1 AMHAEA
7 MPIVDVLK
15 LTQADSAIFPKGVPW
30 IRYTGSLEE
39 GLLDIDVVVPGKCPI
54 FGVDNVG
61 TVPLAL
67 ATFAAIQALQ
77 PDLVINAG
85 TAGGFK
91 AKGACV
97 GDVFLATQVAYHDR
111 RIPIP
116 IFDTYGIATTKCT
129 AVPNMIAALGFKEGN
144 LSTGNSLDMTQQDEQ
159 LIKSNDASIKDMEAK
174 RKFKSLPLFLTRFG
188 AAVVYVT
195 NLLSVPAILLKS
207 VTDIVDGVRPTTEEF
222 LENLS
227 TAAVALLKT
236 VVMALKFVHGK
247 TVTEL

>member
-1 AMHAEA
+1 MENSINPAKPIQRVLLVIAMHAEA

-30 IRYTGSLEE
+30 IRYTGSLE
-39 GLLDIDVVVPGKCPI
+39 GLFDIDVVVPGKCPI

-129 AVPNMIAALGFKEGN
+129 PVPNMIAALGFKEGN

-174 RKFKSLPLFLTRFG
+174 RSSSRVRDKSP
-188 AAVVYVT
+188 VSSSDSSQV
-195 NLLSVPAILLKS
+195 S
-207 VTDIVDGVRPTTEEF
+207 
-222 LENLS
+222 
-227 TAAVALLKT
+227 
-236 VVMALKFVHGK
+236 H
-247 TVTEL
+247 

>member
-1 AMHAEA
+1 MHAEA

-91 AKGACV
+91 
-97 GDVFLATQVAYHDR
+97 
-111 RIPIP
+111 

-129 AVPNMIAALGFKEGN
+129 AVPNMIAALGFK
-144 LSTGNSLDMTQQDEQ
+144 
-159 LIKSNDASIKDMEAK
+159 
-174 RKFKSLPLFLTRFG
+174 G